1 MKKLST
7 KLLIFILYLILL
19 TSEINSLP
27 RFAVKFGNQCN
38 DCHYNP
44 TGGLI
49 RNLDGWQWGKNLL
62 SMITTKDA
70 DFSMSPKISDNI
82 SIGIDYRTQFLY
94 SQQKSRTDFQNMS
107 GSIYTNLALSKK
119 INVIGKYD
127 FVNLVWEGYGVAQVL
142 PGNGY
147 IKAGTFT
154 PNFGIR
160 IDDHTAFT
168 RGGNFGLLFTQKAY
182 QGLIYNPFYTE
193 AGLEAGMYGGDLLFA
208 TVSVGSNLFSNRTLS
223 KDPTYTA
230 RFEIT
235 PSIEKFNFS
244 FGASYAAAKIPQAAE
259 MYGGFFGVGNYEF
272 SLLGEFDIGNDILL
286 PGQKSNFLMVEASYS
301 LIVGLDVILRYDRMD
316 SNTKLKRD
324 ELSRLI
330 AGFEFQPYTFIEIR
344 PQYRFVFDGANPDT
358 KNDAFVLQFH
368 FWY

>member
-1 MKKLST
+1 MKKQCAL
-7 KLLIFILYLILL
+7 FIMLILIL
-19 TSEINSLP
+19 VTGEIFSLP
-27 RFAVKFGNQCN
+27 RFAVKLGDRCI

-44 TGGLI
+44 TGGII
-49 RNLDGWQWGKNLL
+49 RNLDGWHWGKNIL
-62 SMITTKDA
+62 SMISTKDA

-94 SQQKSRTDFQNMS
+94 SQEKNRTDFQKMS
-107 GSIYTNLALSKK
+107 GSMYTNLGLSKR

-127 FVNLVWEGYGVAQVL
+127 FVNLIWEGYGVAQIL

-147 IKAGTFT
+147 IKAGAFT

-168 RGGNFGLLFTQKAY
+168 RGGNFGLLFTQQIY

-193 AGLEAGMYGGDLLFA
+193 AGLEVGIFGGDFLFA
-208 TVSVGSNLFSNRTLS
+208 TASVGSNLFSNRTLS

-230 RFEIT
+230 R
-235 PSIEKFNFS
+235 IELTQSHKDLNFLFGGS
-244 FGASYAAAKIPQAAE
+244 FAAAKIPQPTE
-259 MYGGFFGVGNYEF
+259 MYGGFLGFGYDEL
-272 SLLGEFDIGNDILL
+272 SLLAEFDFANDVLL
-286 PGQKSNFLMVEASYS
+286 SDQKSNFLMVEAAYG
-301 LIVGLDVILRYDRMD
+301 LITGLDVIFRYDRMD
-316 SNTKLKRD
+316 INTELADD

-330 AGFEFQPYTFIEIR
+330 AGFEFQPYAFIEIR
-344 PQYRFVFDGANPDT
+344 PQYRFVFDAANPNT

>member
-1 MKKLST
+1 MKKQVTL
-7 KLLIFILYLILL
+7 LLILFLILV
-19 TSEINSLP
+19 TSEVFSLP
-27 RFAVKFGNQCN
+27 RFAVKLGNRCI

-44 TGGLI
+44 TGGII
-49 RNLDGWQWGKNLL
+49 RNLDGWHWGKNIL
-62 SMITTKDA
+62 SMISTKEA

-94 SQQKSRTDFQNMS
+94 SQQKNRTDFQNMS

-119 INVIGKYD
+119 INVVGKYD
-127 FVNLVWEGYGVAQVL
+127 FVNLIWEGYGVAQVL

-147 IKAGTFT
+147 IKAGAFT

-168 RGGNFGLLFTQKAY
+168 RGGNFGLLFTQQVY

-193 AGLEAGMYGGDLLFA
+193 AGLEVGMYGGDLLFA
-208 TVSVGSNLFSNRTLS
+208 TVSAGSNLFSNRTLS

-230 RFEIT
+230 RLELT
-235 PSIEKFNFS
+235 PSVEKLKFL
-244 FGASYAAAKIPQAAE
+244 FGGSYVAAKIPQDTE
-259 MYGGFFGVGNYEF
+259 IYGGFFGFGYDEF
-272 SLLGEFDIGNDILL
+272 SLLGEFDIGKDILL
-286 PGQKSNFLMVEASYS
+286 TGQKSNFLMVEAAYG
-301 LIVGLDVILRYDRMD
+301 LITGLDVIFRYDRMD
-316 SNTKLKRD
+316 INTKFTND

-344 PQYRFVFDGANPDT
+344 PQYRFVFDAVNPDI